1 MDNIILSLGMDD
13 SSIRIDALSI
23 LIYISRDTH
32 YKQQLADNDKL
43 TAALVT
49 FKQSSQVQTRLEHSG
64 SDKEKACVEEI
75 FSNVKKYFKINLNQ
89 QSYNGV
95 QFDLYN
101 QKRTENKYYRYDVH
115 DLSLCKVDYRNRGS
129 NRLSKDPEHNTWH

>member
-1 MDNIILSLGMDD
+1 MENIILSLGMDD

-49 FKQSSQVQTRLEHSG
+49 FRRSS
-64 SDKEKACVEEI
+64 
-75 FSNVKKYFKINLNQ
+75 
-89 QSYNGV
+89 
-95 QFDLYN
+95 
-101 QKRTENKYYRYDVH
+101 
-115 DLSLCKVDYRNRGS
+115 
-129 NRLSKDPEHNTWH
+129 

>member
-23 LIYISRDTH
+23 LIYISRETH

-49 FKQSSQVQTRLEHSG
+49 FK
-64 SDKEKACVEEI
+64 
-75 FSNVKKYFKINLNQ
+75 
-89 QSYNGV
+89 
-95 QFDLYN
+95 
-101 QKRTENKYYRYDVH
+101 
-115 DLSLCKVDYRNRGS
+115 
-129 NRLSKDPEHNTWH
+129 